1 MHNQI
6 FVIDNLQGG
15 LFRLTGKAL
24 APNELPTDFYKN
36 KTIKRYKLIRSYL
49 SKPCKIILEQQISNL
64 IRPSLPET
72 TRKQTNSNKRNKP
85 PRQHKTKGNLIEL
98 LYLAMSNN
106 GQTHFKNLV
115 VNAQN
120 SKVCLTILRRCKVKG

>member
-1 MHNQI
+1 MHDQI

-85 PRQHKTKGNLIEL
+85 PR
-98 LYLAMSNN
+98 
-106 GQTHFKNLV
+106 
-115 VNAQN
+115 
-120 SKVCLTILRRCKVKG
+120 